1 MVSKMYAVRQEY
13 NYSCCLFNVSRPCQ
27 NFPMGKKYE
36 RTQSPRP
43 PAGPP
48 ADAEE
53 GALLVRALL
62 VQTFDRKDGTG
73 ADWRLMLESLYRAGF
88 RIADDQLDDDARR
101 KNRRIAT
108 AAARSG
114 KSVNTFVAETLERS
128 A

>member
-1 MVSKMYAVRQEY
+1 MLSKMYAVRQEY
-13 NYSCCLFNVSRPCQ
+13 NCSCCLFNI
-27 NFPMGKKYE
+27 
-36 RTQSPRP
+36 
-43 PAGPP
+43 
-48 ADAEE
+48 
-53 GALLVRALL
+53 LLVRAVL

-88 RIADDQLDDDARR
+88 RIADDQLHDDARR